1 MVIRVALFAGFIFFL
16 SQAGNAQAF
25 LGLFGRHEAVN
36 AQTEEVFLEAADLAP
51 GGSRFY
57 KIEQGGALVKFFVVR
72 DRSNKL
78 HAALDA
84 CEVCWHE
91 GKGYEPDKGA
101 MRCVNCGQMFPLQNI
116 GLKKGG
122 CNPHP
127 IPFTSI
133 QDAAQDSSPDA
144 TSDKRVSIK
153 VADLLAGA
161 RYFPENAR

>member
-1 MVIRVALFAGFIFFL
+1 MVIRVALFAGFIFFIL
-16 SQAGNAQAF
+16 QSGNALAF
-25 LGLFGRHEAVN
+25 LGLFGRHESVK
-36 AQTEEVFLEAADLAP
+36 AQTDEVFLDTADLAA

-57 KIEQGGALVKFFVVR
+57 KLEQGGALIKFFVVR
-72 DRSNKL
+72 DRSSKL

-84 CEVCWHE
+84 CEVCWGE

-127 IPFTSI
+127 VTFTPV
-133 QDAAQDSSPDA
+133 QDAEQKSV
-144 TSDKRVSIK
+144 SDKLVSIK

-161 RYFPENAR
+161 KYFPENAR